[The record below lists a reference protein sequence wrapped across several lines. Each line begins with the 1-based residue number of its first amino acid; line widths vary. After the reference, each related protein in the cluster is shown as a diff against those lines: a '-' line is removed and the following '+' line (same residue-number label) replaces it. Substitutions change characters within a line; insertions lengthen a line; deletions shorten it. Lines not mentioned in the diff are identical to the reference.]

1 MVGVATYVSK
11 LAGQWLWMPPWLWI
25 GFMLLAGG
33 LYICLKGKR
42 WIGIISLGGATVCV
56 FFSVLG
62 PMFLY
67 ETPHIAS
74 WHWNVILKTALLHM
88 LIVPGGFLFFLLT
101 LLLCVK
107 GFNRWLGGG
116 ARMCNAKWVIDP
128 DHPFDSIGFIKEE
141 RRRLFRKKNTTLILH
156 QTWMEYVKNHTK
168 DPNELKEII
177 QQVAAQQNERYVMKT
192 KQNSPFYGDEAGFEH
207 YCRMKYKRLYE
218 HIIQYINN
226 FGSK

>member
-1 MVGVATYVSK
+1 
-11 LAGQWLWMPPWLWI
+11 
-25 GFMLLAGG
+25 
-33 LYICLKGKR
+33 
-42 WIGIISLGGATVCV
+42 
-56 FFSVLG
+56 
-62 PMFLY
+62 
-67 ETPHIAS
+67 
-74 WHWNVILKTALLHM
+74 M
-88 LIVPGGFLFFLLT
+88 LIVPGGILFFLLT

-128 DHPFDSIGFIKEE
+128 DHPFDSIGFLKEA

-177 QQVAAQQNERYVMKT
+177 QQVEAQQNERYVMKT

-226 FGSK
+226 LGSK